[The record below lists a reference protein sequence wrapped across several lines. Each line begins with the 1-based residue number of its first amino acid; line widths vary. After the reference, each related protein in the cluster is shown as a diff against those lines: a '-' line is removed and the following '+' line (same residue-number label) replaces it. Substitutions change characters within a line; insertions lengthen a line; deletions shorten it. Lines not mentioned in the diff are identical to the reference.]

1 MRPKERREESVAWA
15 AEISIIRSG
24 AAVASRQF
32 LGQKII
38 REERLRSKDLNQ
50 SFAGQGPVPDPVR
63 TTYSALCAAVIF
75 L

>member
-50 SFAGQGPVPDPVR
+50 SSQGRALSQIRCVPHTAPC
-63 TTYSALCAAVIF
+63 AL